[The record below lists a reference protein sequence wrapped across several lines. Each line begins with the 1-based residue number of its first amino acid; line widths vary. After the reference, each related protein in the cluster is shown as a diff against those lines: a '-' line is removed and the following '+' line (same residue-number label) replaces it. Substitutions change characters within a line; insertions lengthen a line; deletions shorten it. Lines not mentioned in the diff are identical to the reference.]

1 MNVLEYAISFVLLN
15 ALWVVPLGVALIVSM
30 RSLHQIGPTEVG
42 LVNKLFSFKKLDSGS
57 PIAFNGE
64 AGYQAELLTPGL
76 RWKTWPIYRVEKHPW
91 VQVPP
96 EQIGLVVAQVGDPI
110 PVGAKSGV
118 YKEVFGNF
126 ADLNA
131 FIQNGG
137 QKGVQRPVL
146 PPGTIAPIHPIG
158 FLVLTMEHMF
168 GLPVADDW
176 QGVDHAQFLR
186 SIGLNP
192 SDLRVTRIE
201 PQHDEQ
207 SGKVVD
213 VIGIVTTGEGGPLPS
228 TDIAGRLG
236 GFDDIEQAINKGM
249 DQGQLV
255 DMVLGNKNT
264 LHNNYQDF
272 QKFLDNGG
280 CIGLQ
285 HDPLMY
291 GAYNL
296 NPFLV
301 DVEIMRM
308 TTIDQGQVGVVKAYV
323 GLPTQDVSGE
333 AFKFGVLVSPGRRGI
348 WAEPL
353 RTGKYPINPR
363 CYQIEKVPTSILT
376 LNWAEA
382 RSRAHDLDGHLS
394 QIEAKSKEGF
404 VFRLDL
410 QVQIHVADKNAPRV
424 ISAVATMQNLVNE
437 VLQAAV
443 GNHFRD
449 KLQSMEAVQFIE
461 RRGEVQQEAYELI
474 RGKLDDYHVET
485 PGVYIQDVVLPE
497 ELVKVLKEREIANQS
512 IQTFEMKR
520 QAEDKRTQTER
531 ARGLAEKQ
539 AALAASEVDIKIKEN
554 NASARKAEALGEASY
569 VKEVGEAQAAPIR
582 AEALARAEGIRAE
595 GLARAEG
602 YQKQVAALG
611 QGPTALINAVSELSD
626 IKTRF
631 VPEILINGGGGS
643 TADGLFAVLMRYL
656 SLPGSTAADIE
667 TTAASAQVDDTT
679 KANNTLLS

>member
-1 MNVLEYAISFVLLN
+1 MIEYILAFVLLN
-15 ALWVVPLGVALIVSM
+15 ALWVVPLVVVAFVAM
-30 RSLHQIGPTEVG
+30 NSLHQIGPTEVG
-42 LVNKLFSFKKLDSGS
+42 LVNKMFSFKKLDSGS
-57 PIAFNGE
+57 PLAFNGE

-96 EQIGLVVAQVGDPI
+96 EQIGLVVAQVGEPI
-110 PVGAKSGV
+110 PVGAKSAV
-118 YKEVFGNF
+118 YKKEFGNF
-126 ADLNA
+126 TDLRT
-131 FIQNGG
+131 FIDQGG

-146 PPGTIAPIHPIG
+146 PPGTIAPIHPVA
-158 FLVLTMEHMF
+158 FLVLTMEQMF
-168 GLPVADDW
+168 GVPVSEDY
-176 QGVDHAQFLR
+176 QGVPHEQFLR
-186 SIGLNP
+186 SIGLAAG
-192 SDLRVTRIE
+192 DLRVTRIE
-201 PQHDEQ
+201 PQHDQ
-207 SGKVVD
+207 DGKVVD
-213 VIGIVTTGEGGPLPS
+213 VIGIVTTGEGVPLPS

-236 GFDDIEQAINKGM
+236 GFADVEQALAS
-249 DQGQLV
+249 DAQHAHLV
-255 DMVLGNKNT
+255 DMVLGSKNG

-272 QKFLDNGG
+272 QAFLDSGG

-285 HDPLMY
+285 HDPLLY

-308 TTIDQGQVGVVKAYV
+308 TTIEQGQVGVVKAYV
-323 GLPTQDVSGE
+323 GLPTEDVSGE
-333 AFKFGVLVSPGRRGI
+333 TFKFGVLVAPGRRGI

-382 RSRAHDLDGHLS
+382 RSKAHDLDGHLS

-404 VFRLDL
+404 IFRLDL

-449 KLQSMEAVQFIE
+449 KLQSMAAVQFIE
-461 RRGEVQQEAYELI
+461 KRGEVQDEAYRLI
-474 RGKLDDYHVET
+474 ESKLRDYHVET
-485 PGVYIQDVVLPE
+485 PGVYIQDVVLPV
-497 ELVKVLKEREIANQS
+497 ELVKVLQEREVANQS

-520 QAEDKRTQTER
+520 QAEAKRTETER

-539 AALAASEVDIKIKEN
+539 ASLASSEVDIKIKQN
-554 NASARKAEALGEASY
+554 NADARKAEALGEAAY
-569 VKEVGEAQAAPIR
+569 VREVGEAQAAPIR

-602 YQKQVAALG
+602 YSKQVAALG

-631 VPEILINGGGGS
+631 VPEILINGGTGG

-656 SLPGSTAADIE
+656 SAPGNTAADAVLPPQAE
-667 TTAASAQVDDTT
+667 GPEE
-679 KANNTLLS
+679 KPLLS

>member
-1 MNVLEYAISFVLLN
+1 MMMNVLEYAISFVLLN

-236 GFDDIEQAINKGM
+236 GFDDIEQAINKAWTR
-249 DQGQLV
+249 V
-255 DMVLGNKNT
+255 SWST
-264 LHNNYQDF
+264 W
-272 QKFLDNGG
+272 
-280 CIGLQ
+280 CS
-285 HDPLMY
+285 
-291 GAYNL
+291 AT
-296 NPFLV
+296 
-301 DVEIMRM
+301 RTRC
-308 TTIDQGQVGVVKAYV
+308 TT
-323 GLPTQDVSGE
+323 TT
-333 AFKFGVLVSPGRRGI
+333 
-348 WAEPL
+348 
-353 RTGKYPINPR
+353 RT
-363 CYQIEKVPTSILT
+363 S
-376 LNWAEA
+376 
-382 RSRAHDLDGHLS
+382 RSS
-394 QIEAKSKEGF
+394 W
-404 VFRLDL
+404 
-410 QVQIHVADKNAPRV
+410 
-424 ISAVATMQNLVNE
+424 
-437 VLQAAV
+437 
-443 GNHFRD
+443 
-449 KLQSMEAVQFIE
+449 
-461 RRGEVQQEAYELI
+461 
-474 RGKLDDYHVET
+474 
-485 PGVYIQDVVLPE
+485 
-497 ELVKVLKEREIANQS
+497 
-512 IQTFEMKR
+512 
-520 QAEDKRTQTER
+520 
-531 ARGLAEKQ
+531 
-539 AALAASEVDIKIKEN
+539 
-554 NASARKAEALGEASY
+554 
-569 VKEVGEAQAAPIR
+569 
-582 AEALARAEGIRAE
+582 
-595 GLARAEG
+595 
-602 YQKQVAALG
+602 
-611 QGPTALINAVSELSD
+611 
-626 IKTRF
+626 
-631 VPEILINGGGGS
+631 
-643 TADGLFAVLMRYL
+643 
-656 SLPGSTAADIE
+656 
-667 TTAASAQVDDTT
+667 TTAAASVCSTT
-679 KANNTLLS
+679 L